1 MMNWAKT
8 VVARWNERKHSR
20 NIQGLKSEKLGNWM
34 NVETEGEKR
43 SRMIPVSGLEGGMD
57 GTTMMIWMQEDQV

>member
-8 VVARWNERKHSR
+8 VVARWNEKEDSR

-34 NVETEGEKR
+34 NVETEGEER
-43 SRMIPVSGLEGGMD
+43 SRMIPVSGLEGRMD
-57 GTTMMIWMQEDQV
+57 GTAMKIWMQEDQV